1 MFSLQP
7 AVGPTTVANDS
18 GRLILNFFTWHLF
31 LENREKN
38 PQQPAAP
45 LRRWLAAVEN
55 SHRNTVGDSKVL
67 S

>member
-18 GRLILNFFTWHLF
+18 GRLILNFFTWYLF

-38 PQQPAAP
+38 KKNPRLP
-45 LRRWLAAVEN
+45 LRSV
-55 SHRNTVGDSKVL
+55 VGSLPWKIRIVIPFVT
-67 S
+67 